1 MYMTDPIADML
12 TRIRNAQAVKKTT
25 VLVPYSEIKMEILK
39 ALLKYGYIEGIE
51 QVKKKTKN
59 SQSGMVK
66 KFIEIKIKYDKD
78 GQPKISEI
86 KRISKPSRRVYL
98 KSKEIWPFKKGLGIR
113 ILSTSKGVLADL
125 EAKKLKMGGEVLL
138 EIW

>member
-1 MYMTDPIADML
+1 MTDPIADML

>member
-1 MYMTDPIADML
+1 MTDPITDML

-39 ALLKYGYIEGIE
+39 ALLKHGYIQGIE

-59 SQSGMVK
+59 SQSGMDK
-66 KFIEIKIKYDKD
+66 KFIEIQIKYDKD

-86 KRISKPSRRVYL
+86 KRISKPSKRVYL